1 MTRLDDLRKLNEV
14 IEPYNPD
21 YLSDKPYEIPQISS
35 YEKRY
40 LHKLSILENKLRRNK
55 IKYEWL
61 ERDECFRIR
70 KYKLGSEYP
79 SYMYLSVY
87 MDCNKY
93 AFGGETEDVCVDGHA
108 SRVVEAALKWLNA
121 QYSVKSIKQIK
132 RK

>member
-21 YLSDKPYEIPQISS
+21 YLSDKPYEIPQISA

-55 IKYEWL
+55 IKFDWL
-61 ERDECFRIR
+61 EDDECFRIW

-87 MDCNKY
+87 MDENKY